1 MADFLDGLRAAA
13 GGALFPLTGE
23 LRVAGLRAPV
33 EVLRDRY
40 GVAYVSAGSLDDLWF
55 AQGFVTAGERLFQ
68 MDLALKQANGRLSEL
83 FGELTLDDDR
93 FTRTVGINRAGA
105 VIAAGWDATSRS
117 MIARFREGAS
127 AWIGA
132 MPAPPV
138 EYVLLD
144 AQPHL
149 PADDA
154 SWAACWVMF
163 SWALSGN
170 WDLELLRTHLAA
182 ELGDEAAGRLL
193 PPLAGH
199 PTAPA
204 SGRLAGELLRELPR
218 PPRGQG
224 SNEWAI
230 AGSRTASGLP
240 LLANDPHLLVQQ
252 PGAWIELHLRAPGY
266 EARGVAA
273 PFAPGIVLGTTA
285 HHAWGA
291 TNVCGD
297 VQDLYLERLND
308 EGTAARYEDAWEPL
322 TIHPEEIRVRG
333 SDEPL
338 VHEVRATRHGPL
350 LDSYL
355 TGRLRPTKHP
365 LDAAFALRWVGAEHS
380 IRPSALI
387 DVANVTTFEGFRDA
401 ARALECPGQN
411 LVYADVDGTIG
422 YQCTG
427 LHPIRRT
434 GDGTVPVPGWTAEHE
449 WEGFIPFEDLP
460 TAVDPERGYLVTAND
475 RIHDERYPHL
485 IGHDFHASDR
495 ATRITEL
502 LEERSD
508 HTVETSRRIQA
519 DTVSLSARSLVP
531 LIAIAHDRARGILDG
546 WDHDLATGSAAAA
559 LWEVFLDE
567 LARRALGG
575 REPLIEEYLTDREL
589 FRLPRATGDDRRRRP
604 LGERSRRRARHGVGS
619 VHRGHGARARG
630 LALGRHP
637 SSPVRT
643 SARPDAGTRA
653 AVRGRRPCARRER
666 ADREQRGVRGRGT
679 VPRLRRPLVASR
691 LRPLGP
697 RRERRDPPNRSVGQ
711 PRFPPLERPDRA
723 VGGRHPATAPVLTR
737 RRRSGRDGAA
747 RPAAGLIRP
756 RGTI

>member
-13 GGALFPLTGE
+13 RAALFPLAGE
-23 LRVAGLRAPV
+23 LRAAGLQAPV

-105 VIAAGWDATSRS
+105 AIAAGWDVTSRS

-127 AWIGA
+127 AWIEA
-132 MPAPPV
+132 MTAPPV

-144 AQPHL
+144 AQPDL

-154 SWAACWVMF
+154 SWAACWAMF

-170 WDLELLRTHLAA
+170 WDMELLRTHLAS

-193 PPLAGH
+193 PPLVGH
-199 PTAPA
+199 PGTPA
-204 SGRLAGELLRELPR
+204 AGRLAGELLRELPR

-322 TIHPEEIRVRG
+322 TIHREEIRVRG

-355 TGRLRPTKHP
+355 TGRLRPSMHP
-365 LDAAFALRWVGAEHS
+365 LDGAFALRWVGAEHS

-427 LHPIRRT
+427 LHPIRRA
-434 GDGTVPVPGWTAEHE
+434 GDGTVPVPGWTSAHE

-460 TAVDPERGYLVTAND
+460 TAVDPQRGYLVTAND

-495 ATRITEL
+495 ATRISEL
-502 LEERSD
+502 VEERSD

-531 LIAIAHDRARGILDG
+531 RIAVEHERARGILDG
-546 WDHDLATGSAAAA
+546 WDHDLAAGSAAAA

-575 REPLIEEYLTDREL
+575 REPLVEEYLTDREL
-589 FRLPRATGDDRRRRP
+589 FRCRALPAMIDEGTLTADDRDDALVAAWDRCIADMGPEPEDWRWGDIHRARFAHPLGRMPGLEPLFVAADHALGGDEQTVNNAGFEGEGPFRVYVAPSWRVVYDLSDLDASAGILPTGQSGNPASRHWNDQADLWAAGALRP
-604 LGERSRRRARHGVGS
+604 LPFS
-619 VHRGHGARARG
+619 
-630 LALGRHP
+630 
-637 SSPVRT
+637 
-643 SARPDAGTRA
+643 RA
-653 AVRGRRPCARRER
+653 AVEA
-666 ADREQRGVRGRGT
+666 AATDRLALLPG
-679 VPRLRRPLVASR
+679 
-691 LRPLGP
+691 
-697 RRERRDPPNRSVGQ
+697 
-711 PRFPPLERPDRA
+711 
-723 VGGRHPATAPVLTR
+723 
-737 RRRSGRDGAA
+737 
-747 RPAAGLIRP
+747 
-756 RGTI
+756 

>member
-1 MADFLDGLRAAA
+1 MADFLEGLRAAA
-13 GGALFPLTGE
+13 GAALFPLTGE
-23 LRVAGLRAPV
+23 LRVVGLQAPV

-40 GVAYVSAGSLDDLWF
+40 GVAYLSAGSLDDLWF

-105 VIAAGWDATSRS
+105 AIAAGWDETSRT

-127 AWIGA
+127 AWIEA

-144 AQPHL
+144 AEPDL
-149 PADDA
+149 PADDD
-154 SWAACWVMF
+154 SWAACWAMF

-170 WDLELLRTHLAA
+170 WDMELLRTHLAA
-182 ELGDEAAGRLL
+182 ELGDEAAARLL
-193 PPLAGH
+193 PPLVGH

-204 SGRLAGELLRELPR
+204 AGRLAGELLRELPR

-273 PFAPGIVLGTTA
+273 PFTPGIVLGTTA
-285 HHAWGA
+285 HHAWGT

-308 EGTAARYEDAWEPL
+308 EGSAARYADAWEPL
-322 TIHPEEIRVRG
+322 TIHREEIRVRG
-333 SDEPL
+333 SDDPL

-355 TGRLRPTKHP
+355 TGRLRPTKHS
-365 LDAAFALRWVGAEHS
+365 LDGVFALRWVGADHS

-411 LVYADVDGTIG
+411 LIYADVDGTIG

-475 RIHDERYPHL
+475 RVHDERYPHL

-531 LIAIAHDRARGILDG
+531 RVVIADDRARGILDG
-546 WDHDLATGSAAAA
+546 WDHDLAAGSAAAA

-567 LARRALGG
+567 LARRTLGG
-575 REPLIEEYLTDREL
+575 REPLVQEYLTDREL
-589 FRLPRATGDDRRRRP
+589 FRCRALPAMIDEEVLTANDRDDAIAAAWDRCIADMGPDPEAWRWGDIHRARFAHP
-604 LGERSRRRARHGVGS
+604 LGRMPGLEPLFVAADHALGGNEQTVNNAGFEGEGPFHAYVVPSWRVVYDLSDLDASAGVLPTGQSGNPTSPHWNDQTDLWAAGSLRSLPFSRSAVEAAARER
-619 VHRGHGARARG
+619 
-630 LALGRHP
+630 LAL
-637 SSPVRT
+637 
-643 SARPDAGTRA
+643 
-653 AVRGRRPCARRER
+653 
-666 ADREQRGVRGRGT
+666 
-679 VPRLRRPLVASR
+679 L
-691 LRPLGP
+691 
-697 RRERRDPPNRSVGQ
+697 
-711 PRFPPLERPDRA
+711 
-723 VGGRHPATAPVLTR
+723 PA
-737 RRRSGRDGAA
+737 
-747 RPAAGLIRP
+747 
-756 RGTI
+756 